1 MIQFNLLP
9 DVKLEYVKKQRS
21 KRLVM
26 MGSFA
31 ITGICVLIMV
41 LLFMIVNVFQKQH
54 ISNLDGDIKQTT
66 ADLERVPEL
75 DKVLTI
81 QNQLNSLNGLH
92 ENKPAAF
99 RLYTYLI
106 QLTPADAKIAQ
117 VTVNFEEGTM
127 SVDGSANSLQVINKF
142 VDTLKFTEYQYEDV
156 KDTAFSGVVLAS
168 YGISE
173 STTATERTSYTIDF
187 AFNPEIFDNTKD
199 VALVVPPIISTR
211 SVTEKPQDLFE
222 AKPEE
227 TTQQN
232 GAQ

>member
-31 ITGICVLIMV
+31 VTGICVLIMV

-54 ISNLDGDIKQTT
+54 ISNLDEDIDQSI
-66 ADLERVPEL
+66 ADLERIPDL

-81 QNQLNSLNGLH
+81 QNQLDSLKGLH
-92 ENKPAAF
+92 ETKPAVQ

-106 QLTPADAKIAQ
+106 QLTPTDAKISQ
-117 VTVNFEEGTM
+117 VTVNFDEQKMTLE
-127 SVDGSANSLQVINKF
+127 GSATSLQVINKF
-142 VDTLKFTEYQYEDV
+142 VDTIKFTKYQYGDIDE
-156 KDTAFSGVVLAS
+156 KAFSEVVLSS
-168 YGISE
+168 YGISQD
-173 STTATERTSYTIDF
+173 TTANNRTTYTIDF
-187 AFNPEIFDNTKD
+187 TYNPDIFDNT
-199 VALVVPPIISTR
+199 LEVVLSVPAGISTR
-211 SVTEKPQDLFE
+211 SITEKPQDLFE
-222 AKPEE
+222 AKPAE